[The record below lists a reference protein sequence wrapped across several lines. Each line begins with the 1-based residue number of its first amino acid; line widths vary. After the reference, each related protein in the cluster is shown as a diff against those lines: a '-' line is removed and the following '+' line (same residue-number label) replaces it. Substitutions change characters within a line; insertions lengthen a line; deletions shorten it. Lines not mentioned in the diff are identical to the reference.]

1 MLEVHIQL
9 NLLSIIR
16 CHDRNESYTSSSGRM
31 YPCDNIPLFYYHI
44 CQPGAERPTFLHDFK
59 NTIDATNCCIP
70 SKPQILKSSKR
81 SVGIYRFSSTF
92 NTIIYHKLT
101 TLRRFSHWI
110 ERQKKKPKTKC
121 PELENEISQTHRYSE
136 FCWSENFA
144 LPQTMKHKNIIYC
157 LVECARN
164 PWEFS
169 AIRRFAGVCFGPKCS
184 WNKSEIKKIQ
194 VQIHKPY
201 NLSSFIVRCVLR
213 RKPCSRR

>member
-16 CHDRNESYTSSSGRM
+16 CHARNESYTSSSCRM

-110 ERQKKKPKTKC
+110 ERQKKKQTNKK
-121 PELENEISQTHRYSE
+121 NEMPWTWEWNITNSSILWILLVGKLCVAPDNEAQKYYLLSCGMCAQSLRVFCHPT
-136 FCWSENFA
+136 FCWRVFWAEM
-144 LPQTMKHKNIIYC
+144 LLKQK
-157 LVECARN
+157 
-164 PWEFS
+164 
-169 AIRRFAGVCFGPKCS
+169 
-184 WNKSEIKKIQ
+184 WNKEN
-194 VQIHKPY
+194 P
-201 NLSSFIVRCVLR
+201 SSNT
-213 RKPCSRR
+213 

>member
-16 CHDRNESYTSSSGRM
+16 CHARNKSYTSSGCRM

-110 ERQKKKPKTKC
+110 ERQKKKQTNKKKRNAMNLRMKYHKLIDTLNFVGRKTLRC
-121 PELENEISQTHRYSE
+121 PRQ
-136 FCWSENFA
+136 WS
-144 LPQTMKHKNIIYC
+144 T
-157 LVECARN
+157 
-164 PWEFS
+164 
-169 AIRRFAGVCFGPKCS
+169 
-184 WNKSEIKKIQ
+184 KI
-194 VQIHKPY
+194 
-201 NLSSFIVRCVLR
+201 LFIVLWNVRAILESFLPSDVLLACVLGR
-213 RKPCSRR
+213 NALETKVK